1 MLWNYISKVCRG
13 KTLALPR
20 GLVVKMTFF
29 LLCWMLQNH
38 ISKVSF
44 LLFFKV
50 KNEMSKGFFSF
61 VLDVTKLN
69 FKGFFLY
76 VKKWNV
82 KRFVE
87 KEECFDQRGIER
99 IICAPS
105 CTPDKSFLFSSDD
118 DDSLNVTWRWNV
130 SDDLL
135 ITVQF
140 STGSG
145 LTVTS
150 VFRGDP
156 PKKDIAWVIFRNI
169 GKSFKAKTQNQN
181 DSTLHNICI

>member
-1 MLWNYISKVCRG
+1 M
-13 KTLALPR
+13 
-20 GLVVKMTFF
+20 
-29 LLCWMLQNH
+29 
-38 ISKVSF
+38 
-44 LLFFKV
+44 
-50 KNEMSKGFFSF
+50 
-61 VLDVTKLN
+61 
-69 FKGFFLY
+69 Y

-99 IICAPS
+99 IIFAPS
-105 CTPDKSFLFSSDD
+105 STPDKSFLFSSDD
-118 DDSLNVTWRWNV
+118 DDSLNVTWRWNVSDDDDDYHNEEDDDSLDGTWRWNV

-156 PKKDIAWVIFRNI
+156 QKK
-169 GKSFKAKTQNQN
+169 T
-181 DSTLHNICI
+181 